1 LVQRYLHC
9 PENLGTAL
17 TGHADFAATVP
28 GREDRPATIP
38 TTGDD
43 AGPVTNLHLRH
54 LPVPEPARGW
64 VRIKVEA
71 FG

>member
-1 LVQRYLHC
+1 LVQRYPHC

-17 TGHADFAATVP
+17 TGHAAFAATVP

-43 AGPVTNLHLRH
+43 A
-54 LPVPEPARGW
+54 
-64 VRIKVEA
+64 
-71 FG
+71 